1 MRKRRIT
8 ALVMALVL
16 GVAAFSGC
24 GKKDADSKY
33 KVYYV
38 NEDQGEILAESF
50 LPSEE
55 KTSTMVDEMTDKLNK
70 KNAEGHTLLPNGVQ
84 IRECVNDD
92 GMLLVDFTPEYREL
106 NPVDEVLLRASI
118 VKDYVQ
124 IPDIY
129 LVTITVVGEPIVDSQ
144 GKEIGAMSLDNFL
157 ENTGKEIM
165 AYQYKELNLYFTNEE
180 GNQLVPETRQVYY
193 NGNTPI
199 EKVIV
204 EQLLRGPGESGHY
217 ATLPSDTRIVGVS
230 VADGIA
236 YVNLGEQFVDEA
248 LTSQQASLLKRYT
261 DEVLI
266 IYDSDEAGVKA
277 ALRAIP
283 MLKTAGLSTKVINLR
298 PYKDPDE
305 FIKNMGKEAF
315 QERLDHGMNSFM
327 YELKAL
333 EGQYDMEDPQGRTD
347 FFKETAKRLL
357 RFEDELER
365 SSYIKTI
372 ARTYQVEPEELRKM
386 VNRLAMKGAGMT
398 ETVKPKSGQNRN
410 KEKQNGYEVS
420 QKLMLTWL
428 TSYPEIFGEVSRYI
442 GPDDFTRPLYH
453 QVAELLYE
461 QYRQGEPNPAR
472 LLNQFTD
479 SEEQTE
485 VAAVFN
491 ATIPLDSEQ
500 EREQALLDVICRMK
514 EDSIAHR
521 TEHLVPTD
529 MQGLMQLM
537 QAKKELEEL
546 KAGKLHLHIS
556 FR

>member
-193 NGNTPI
+193 NGQHTDR
-199 EKVIV
+199 KSH
-204 EQLLRGPGESGHY
+204 RGAAASRTGRERTLCHTAVRYKNRRRVGGGRDRLCESG
-217 ATLPSDTRIVGVS
+217 
-230 VADGIA
+230 
-236 YVNLGEQFVDEA
+236 
-248 LTSQQASLLKRYT
+248 
-261 DEVLI
+261 
-266 IYDSDEAGVKA
+266 
-277 ALRAIP
+277 RA
-283 MLKTAGLSTKVINLR
+283 V
-298 PYKDPDE
+298 
-305 FIKNMGKEAF
+305 
-315 QERLDHGMNSFM
+315 
-327 YELKAL
+327 
-333 EGQYDMEDPQGRTD
+333 
-347 FFKETAKRLL
+347 
-357 RFEDELER
+357 
-365 SSYIKTI
+365 
-372 ARTYQVEPEELRKM
+372 
-386 VNRLAMKGAGMT
+386 
-398 ETVKPKSGQNRN
+398 
-410 KEKQNGYEVS
+410 
-420 QKLMLTWL
+420 
-428 TSYPEIFGEVSRYI
+428 
-442 GPDDFTRPLYH
+442 
-453 QVAELLYE
+453 
-461 QYRQGEPNPAR
+461 
-472 LLNQFTD
+472 
-479 SEEQTE
+479 
-485 VAAVFN
+485 
-491 ATIPLDSEQ
+491 
-500 EREQALLDVICRMK
+500 CR
-514 EDSIAHR
+514 
-521 TEHLVPTD
+521 
-529 MQGLMQLM
+529 
-537 QAKKELEEL
+537 
-546 KAGKLHLHIS
+546 
-556 FR
+556 